1 MEENAIWTDKYA
13 PKTPAAIVGNPTA
26 LNKLIDFIK
35 SWNPKNKIKGVLL
48 AGPPGVGKTL
58 SAHVIAST
66 GFDLIE
72 INASDIRNKDAIN
85 RIVGSASLEGSIL
98 SSKGRIIL
106 VDEIDGV
113 SGVQD
118 RGGVG
123 AIKEILSKTKYP
135 VILTANDPYNQK
147 ISQIRNSNNVSI
159 IRFNRINVKSM
170 KKVLQNICN
179 EEGIHT
185 EEEVIDKI
193 SENAKGDLRAAIL
206 DLQAVAQGKKDLK
219 LEDLEAIQ
227 SYRNRE
233 KAIFDSLQIIFSE
246 TDRNK
251 IREAVDQANVDWGL
265 FLQWINE
272 CIPDHMKDNQE
283 LLDSFNALSRAD
295 IYYGRIRRKAEKT
308 GWALLPYLIELMSLG
323 VSFSRTKT
331 PYKYVKYFQKF
342 PRFFFQNVGKL
353 NRGTLAS
360 VATKIRAKCHVSIER
375 AINDF
380 IPYLHIIFENE
391 RKKRKEFTEWF
402 NFEKKEEQFIKKFS
416 FNS

>member
-1 MEENAIWTDKYA
+1 MEKNAIWTDKYA
-13 PKTPAAIVGNPTA
+13 PKTPKEIVGNPTA

-35 SWNPKNKIKGVLL
+35 NWNSKSRIKGVLL
-48 AGPPGVGKTL
+48 VGPPGVGKTL

-85 RIVGSASLEGSIL
+85 RVVGSASLEGSIL

-106 VDEIDGV
+106 VDEIDGI

-123 AIKEILSKTKYP
+123 AIKEILSKTKHR
-135 VILTANDPYNQK
+135 VIMTANDLYNQK
-147 ISQIRNSNNVSI
+147 ISQLRNSDEVLI
-159 IRFNRINVKSM
+159 IRFNRINVKTIT
-170 KKVLQNICN
+170 KALQNICN
-179 EEGIHT
+179 RENINAEEG
-185 EEEVIDKI
+185 VLDKI
-193 SENAKGDLRAAIL
+193 AESAKGDLRAAIL

-219 LEDLEAIQ
+219 LTDLEAFKF
-227 SYRNRE
+227 YRNRE
-233 KAIFDSLQIIFSE
+233 KAIFDSLQTIFSE
-246 TDRNK
+246 TDRYK
-251 IREAVDQANVDWGL
+251 IREAVDQANLDWGL

-283 LLDSFNALSRAD
+283 LLDSFHYLSRAD
-295 IYYGRIRRKAEKT
+295 IYFGRIRRKAEKA

-342 PRFFFQNVGKL
+342 PRFFFP
-353 NRGTLAS
+353 
-360 VATKIRAKCHVSIER
+360 KCR
-375 AINDF
+375 
-380 IPYLHIIFENE
+380 
-391 RKKRKEFTEWF
+391 
-402 NFEKKEEQFIKKFS
+402 
-416 FNS
+416 